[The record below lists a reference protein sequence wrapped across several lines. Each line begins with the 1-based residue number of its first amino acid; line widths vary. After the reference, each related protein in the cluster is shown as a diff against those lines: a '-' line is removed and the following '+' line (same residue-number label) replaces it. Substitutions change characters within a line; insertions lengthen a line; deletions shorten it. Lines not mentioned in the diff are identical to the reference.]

1 MIRTGIGYDSHRF
14 SGKKGLVL
22 GGVFI
27 PEAPGLEGHS
37 DADVVIHAL
46 IDALLGAAGAG
57 NIGRL
62 FPDDDPRYKG
72 IASSVLLE
80 KTMEVLAPARVIQ
93 NIDVIILAEE
103 PRIEPYSA
111 AMQKKLAALCGIM
124 PEQVSVKGKSNEGMG
139 FVGRREGIASF
150 VSVLIRGEEI

>member
-14 SGKKGLVL
+14 SGKEGLVL

-103 PRIEPYSA
+103 PRIEPLSA
-111 AMQKKLAALCGIM
+111 AMQEKLAALCGIM